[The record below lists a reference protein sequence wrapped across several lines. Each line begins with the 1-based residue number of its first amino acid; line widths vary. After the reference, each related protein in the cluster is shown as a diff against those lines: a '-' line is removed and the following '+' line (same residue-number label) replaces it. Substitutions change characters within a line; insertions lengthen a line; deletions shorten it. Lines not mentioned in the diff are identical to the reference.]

1 MAACLLRNTV
11 LRSAFI
17 RSLQKA
23 ETLSCYSTATE
34 ASVDEFKF
42 KYLDDGNAS
51 FQKLLF
57 ISFLDSAKDHR
68 HLGSVEKNKAPPQP
82 SSPINFFILA
92 FFHLKYD
99 ILYA

>member
-23 ETLSCYSTATE
+23 ETLSCYSTATD

-57 ISFLDSAKDHR
+57 ISFLDSAKDCIIW
-68 HLGSVEKNKAPPQP
+68 APPQRTVFGV
-82 SSPINFFILA
+82 SVQIR
-92 FFHLKYD
+92 LKPVGS
-99 ILYA
+99 ITETC